1 MSGGAVTSLRAIG
14 HDPASGNREADE
26 AALVHGWTAVCGLDL
41 RNPVDAEQR
50 MEAAAARDTRVVR
63 FAAARQGVP
72 GTAPRMRLL
81 TRRAAALGLT
91 ILVDGSTRS
100 VGAAMMGLGAT
111 VVFLDQHF
119 YDAGEFI
126 LVAREEPGFHASTRL
141 LGNPEAWEDIAE
153 HVGAER
159 LVFGARTG
167 WTEERSVLERLR
179 SSGLDEQ
186 QRDLVTFGNLQRLT
200 GDPG

>member
-1 MSGGAVTSLRAIG
+1 MSGGAVTSLRAIA
-14 HDPASGNREADE
+14 HDPESGNREADE
-26 AALVHGWTAVCGLDL
+26 AAREHGWTAVCGLDL

-50 MEAAAARDTRVVR
+50 MEQAAAQGTRMVR

-81 TRRAAALGLT
+81 TRRAAGLGLT

-100 VGAAMMGLGAT
+100 VGLAMMGLGAT
-111 VVFLDQHF
+111 VIFLDQHF

-126 LVAREEPGFHASTRL
+126 LAAREEPGFHASTRL

-153 HVGAER
+153 HVGPER
-159 LVFGARTG
+159 LVLGARTG

-179 SSGLDEQ
+179 SSGLDNT
-186 QRDLVTFGNLQRLT
+186 QRDLVTFGNLQRLS
-200 GDPG
+200 GEPR